1 MYCVQIVVP
10 SDYTLGGQV
19 IFTPG
24 GPDELTAQLQVQDDT
39 TLEADETLLLTLSL
53 NRAAMESGGR
63 IGARNES
70 RLTIIN
76 DDSKINPHINS

>member
-1 MYCVQIVVP
+1 M
-10 SDYTLGGQV
+10 
-19 IFTPG
+19 
-24 GPDELTAQLQVQDDT
+24 QVQDDT
-39 TLEADETLLLTLSL
+39 TLETDETLLLTLSL
-53 NRAAMESGGR
+53 NRAAMESGGQ